1 MRNSN
6 IGEVVVG
13 GMGRM
18 RIGVAWNPSIQEEKK
33 LFLFSLLFSPFSL
46 FLFLEEK
53 KLFLSLFSF
62 LFSLFFYFF
71 LLLFFSFFFLKLAP
85 LLRNTIGVREMGE

>member
-53 KLFLSLFSF
+53 KLFLSLFFLS
-62 LFSLFFYFF
+62 LFSLFLF
-71 LLLFFSFFFLKLAP
+71 LSSPFLFLFFLKLAP
-85 LLRNTIGVREMGE
+85 LLRNTIGVRRDG